1 MQLQTICDKVDF
13 ANASQ
18 HCYLILMRGIDQRV
32 AVFEEQL
39 RQSGLRMTQQRRL
52 ILRVLAE
59 ADDHPDAKGIFTRAF
74 AHDPTLSLSTVY
86 RTMKLLETQG
96 AIERHAF
103 ENGVSRY
110 EHADQ
115 QHHDH
120 LIDVETGRVVEF
132 SSPEIE
138 ALQAKIAAEL
148 GYEIVRHRLELYGRR
163 KPQVPRKKGKAEA

>member
-1 MQLQTICDKVDF
+1 M
-13 ANASQ
+13 
-18 HCYLILMRGIDQRV
+18 
-32 AVFEEQL
+32 
-39 RQSGLRMTQQRRL
+39 
-52 ILRVLAE
+52 LAE

-103 ENGVSRY
+103 EDGVSRY

-115 QHHDH
+115 EHHDH
-120 LIDVETGRVVEF
+120 LIDVETGTVVEF

-148 GYEIVRHRLELYGRR
+148 GYEIVRHRLELYGRKIKR
-163 KPQVPRKKGKAEA
+163 RAASPASRTRSATFRHGRPCGDHPRLPR

>member
-1 MQLQTICDKVDF
+1 MK
-13 ANASQ
+13 
-18 HCYLILMRGIDQRV
+18 GIDQRV
-32 AVFEEQL
+32 EAFEGQL
-39 RQSGLRMTQQRRL
+39 RKAGLRMTQQRRL

-86 RTMKLLETQG
+86 RTRKVLETQG

-103 ENGVSRY
+103 EAGVSRY

-115 QHHDH
+115 APHDH
-120 LIDVETGRVVEF
+120 LIDIETGTVVEF

-148 GYEIVRHRLELYGRR
+148 GYEIVRHRLELYGRKIKPARR
-163 KPQVPRKKGKAEA
+163 KPGKKDA

>member
-1 MQLQTICDKVDF
+1 
-13 ANASQ
+13 
-18 HCYLILMRGIDQRV
+18 MRGIDQRV

-86 RTMKLLETQG
+86 RTMKILETQG

-103 ENGVSRY
+103 EDGVSRY

-120 LIDVETGRVVEF
+120 LIDIETGKVVEF

-163 KPQVPRKKGKAEA
+163 KPPTPRGKSKAKT

>member
-1 MQLQTICDKVDF
+1 MT
-13 ANASQ
+13 
-18 HCYLILMRGIDQRV
+18 GIEQRI
-32 AVFEEQL
+32 AVFEGQI
-39 RQSGLRMTQQRRL
+39 RDAGLRMTQQRRL

-86 RTMKLLETQG
+86 RTMKLLESQG

-115 QHHDH
+115 EHHDH
-120 LIDVETGRVVEF
+120 LIDIETGQVIEF
-132 SSPEIE
+132 ASDAIE
-138 ALQAKIAAEL
+138 ELQRRIAAEL
-148 GYEIVRHRLELYGRR
+148 GYELVRHRLELYGR
-163 KPQVPRKKGKAEA
+163 KMQPAGKRARR

>member
-1 MQLQTICDKVDF
+1 MT
-13 ANASQ
+13 
-18 HCYLILMRGIDQRV
+18 GIEQRV
-32 AVFEEQL
+32 AVFEGQL
-39 RQSGLRMTQQRRL
+39 RNAGLRMTQQRRL

-74 AHDPTLSLSTVY
+74 SHDPTLSLSTVY
-86 RTMKLLETQG
+86 RTMKLLETRG

-103 ENGVSRY
+103 EDGVSRY

-120 LIDVETGRVVEF
+120 LIDLDSGPVVEF

-138 ALQAKIAAEL
+138 ELQRRIAAEL
-148 GYEIVRHRLELYGRR
+148 GYELVRHRLELYGRKLAPGR
-163 KPQVPRKKGKAEA
+163 RRAGR

>member
-1 MQLQTICDKVDF
+1 MK
-13 ANASQ
+13 
-18 HCYLILMRGIDQRV
+18 GIDQRV
-32 AVFEEQL
+32 EAFELQL
-39 RQSGLRMTQQRRL
+39 RKAGLRMTQQRRL

-59 ADDHPDAKGIFTRAF
+59 ANDHPDAKGIFTRAF
-74 AHDPTLSLSTVY
+74 VHDPTLSLSTVY

-103 ENGVSRY
+103 EDGVSRY

-120 LIDVETGRVVEF
+120 LIDVETGQVVEF

-148 GYEIVRHRLELYGRR
+148 GYEIVRHRLELYGRKV
-163 KPQVPRKKGKAEA
+163 KPQRRKGASKDA

>member
-1 MQLQTICDKVDF
+1 MK
-13 ANASQ
+13 
-18 HCYLILMRGIDQRV
+18 GIDQRV
-32 AVFEEQL
+32 AVFEDQL
-39 RQSGLRMTQQRRL
+39 RQAGLRMTQQRRL
-52 ILRVLAE
+52 ILRVLAQS
-59 ADDHPDAKGIFTRAF
+59 DDHPDAKGIFTRAF

-86 RTMKLLETQG
+86 RTMKVLETQG

-103 ENGVSRY
+103 EDGVSRY

-120 LIDVETGRVVEF
+120 LIDIETGKVVEF

-148 GYEIVRHRLELYGRR
+148 GYEIVRHRLELYGRKMPAGRR
-163 KPQVPRKKGKAEA
+163 KSIKKNA

>member
-1 MQLQTICDKVDF
+1 M
-13 ANASQ
+13 A
-18 HCYLILMRGIDQRV
+18 GIDKRV
-32 AVFEEQL
+32 AVFEAEL
-39 RQSGLRMTQQRRL
+39 RQAGLRMTQQRRL

-103 ENGVSRY
+103 EDGVSRY

-120 LIDVETGRVVEF
+120 LIDLESGQVIEF

-148 GYEIVRHRLELYGRR
+148 GYEIVRHRLELYGRKMPAGGR
-163 KPQVPRKKGKAEA
+163 KGVKKG

>member
-1 MQLQTICDKVDF
+1 MT
-13 ANASQ
+13 
-18 HCYLILMRGIDQRV
+18 GIDQRV
-32 AVFEEQL
+32 AGFEGQL
-39 RQSGLRMTQQRRL
+39 RDAGLRMTQQRRL
-52 ILRVLAE
+52 ILRVLAQ

-74 AHDPTLSLSTVY
+74 AQDPTLSLSTVY

-103 ENGVSRY
+103 EDGVSRY

-120 LIDVETGRVVEF
+120 LIDVESGQVVEF

-148 GYEIVRHRLELYGRR
+148 GYEIVRHRLELYGR
-163 KPQVPRKKGKAEA
+163 KIAPGKLRGRR

>member
-1 MQLQTICDKVDF
+1 MK
-13 ANASQ
+13 
-18 HCYLILMRGIDQRV
+18 GIDKRV
-32 AVFEEQL
+32 ALFEEEL
-39 RQSGLRMTQQRRL
+39 RRAGLRMTQQRRL

-103 ENGVSRY
+103 EDGVSRY

-115 QHHDH
+115 HHHDH
-120 LIDVETGRVVEF
+120 LIDVETGQVVEF

-148 GYEIVRHRLELYGRR
+148 GYEIVRHRLELYGRKMPGTNKR
-163 KPQVPRKKGKAEA
+163 KSAGKTD

>member
-1 MQLQTICDKVDF
+1 
-13 ANASQ
+13 
-18 HCYLILMRGIDQRV
+18 MRGIDQRV

-86 RTMKLLETQG
+86 RTMKILETQG

-103 ENGVSRY
+103 EDGVSRY

-120 LIDVETGRVVEF
+120 LIDIETGKVVEF

-148 GYEIVRHRLELYGRR
+148 GYEIVRHRLELYGRKMPNGRR
-163 KPQVPRKKGKAEA
+163 KGVKKGA

>member
-1 MQLQTICDKVDF
+1 MT
-13 ANASQ
+13 
-18 HCYLILMRGIDQRV
+18 GIDQRV
-32 AVFEEQL
+32 AGFEGQL
-39 RQSGLRMTQQRRL
+39 RDAGLRMTQQRRL
-52 ILRVLAE
+52 ILRVLAQ

-74 AHDPTLSLSTVY
+74 AQDPTLSLSTVY
-86 RTMKLLETQG
+86 RTMKILETQG

-103 ENGVSRY
+103 EDGVSRY

-120 LIDVETGRVVEF
+120 LIDVESGQVVEF

-148 GYEIVRHRLELYGRR
+148 GYEIVRHRLELYGR
-163 KPQVPRKKGKAEA
+163 KIAPGKRRGRR